1 MVVNRVAWL
10 VLAMF
15 NDLDYIEF
23 IILLNLLDITVNEP
37 IYICMDTHTHIYIL
51 ILIMMSLYSFNMTN
65 LDQFDFKNEVGHVF
79 FLVFVRCLLDN

>member
-37 IYICMDTHTHIYIL
+37 IYICMDTHTHIYID
-51 ILIMMSLYSFNMTN
+51 FNY
-65 LDQFDFKNEVGHVF
+65 DVIVF
-79 FLVFVRCLLDN
+79 I

>member
-65 LDQFDFKNEVGHVF
+65 LDQFDFKNEVGNVF

>member
-1 MVVNRVAWL
+1 MSSKQVARL

-37 IYICMDTHTHIYIL
+37 IYICMYTHTYIYID
-51 ILIMMSLYSFNMTN
+51 FNY
-65 LDQFDFKNEVGHVF
+65 DVIVF
-79 FLVFVRCLLDN
+79 I